1 MWGSMVV
8 VSALA
13 GRVQVFGTEHLV
25 ILAVAVVGAAV
36 AFALGRRADPLAR
49 RWELVA
55 GVMILLVCVPFT
67 VYDWRRGPEFQICD
81 FAWIVAAGTLLTRG
95 SLWSATTYF
104 WGLTL
109 CVQGVL
115 TPDLS
120 HGFPSIEFWS
130 FLTRH
135 FAPVWVGVHL
145 VGARRGPSWRGFGF
159 TAAITAVWAAAMML
173 LNALKGTNYGYLNA
187 KPSTPSLLDLL
198 GPWPWYVVVEVALVV
213 AVWAL
218 MTWPWNRGSSPQVP
232 PR

>member
-1 MWGSMVV
+1 MIT
-8 VSALA
+8 LA

-36 AFALGRRADPLAR
+36 AFTFGRRAGDLAR
-49 RWELVA
+49 RWEVAA
-55 GVMILLVCVPFT
+55 GVAVLLVCVPFT

-81 FAWIVAAGTLLTRG
+81 FAWVVAVGALLTRG
-95 SLWSATTYF
+95 WLWSATTYF

-130 FLTRH
+130 FAVRH
-135 FAPVWVGVHL
+135 LVPVWVGVHL
-145 VGARRGPSWRGFGF
+145 IGARRGPSWRGLGF
-159 TAAITAVWAAAMML
+159 TAAITALWAAAMMV
-173 LNALKGTNYGYLNA
+173 LNALKDSNYGYLNA

-198 GPWPWYVVVEVALVV
+198 GPWPWYVVAEIALVTG
-213 AVWAL
+213 VWAL
-218 MTWPWNRGSSPQVP
+218 MTWPWNRGSRPHMP

>member
-1 MWGSMVV
+1 MVV

-25 ILAVAVVGAAV
+25 ILAVAVMGAAV
-36 AFALGRRADPLAR
+36 AFALGRRADIVAR
-49 RWELVA
+49 RWELAA
-55 GVMILLVCVPFT
+55 GAVILLVCVPFT

-95 SLWSATTYF
+95 WLWSATTYF

-145 VGARRGPSWRGFGF
+145 VGARRGPSWRGFG
-159 TAAITAVWAAAMML
+159 
-173 LNALKGTNYGYLNA
+173 
-187 KPSTPSLLDLL
+187 
-198 GPWPWYVVVEVALVV
+198 
-213 AVWAL
+213 
-218 MTWPWNRGSSPQVP
+218 
-232 PR
+232 